1 MGYDKAHNFI
11 KNSSLIL
18 LHIWNPQPAF
28 AKLLVFLLLLLLFI
42 YLFLKEM
49 VNLGRRI
56 KK

>member
-28 AKLLVFLLLLLLFI
+28 AKLLIFLLLLLLFI

-49 VNLGRRI
+49 VNLGWRI
-56 KK
+56 QK